1 MPERASSSWQA
12 EHIDDHPGDAPFL
25 DHYLPYLLHRADV
38 LLSQRFHDD
47 LLAGGV
53 QMSEWRVLAVLDA
66 RGERTISS
74 LTDDTMLPQPTVT
87 HAVARLEE
95 RGDVER
101 RRGRDDRRQR
111 IVGLTEGGAAKV
123 SALIAQARAR
133 ERTALGEA
141 GRTGDELR
149 RLLRDLNR
157 RLSSGELEDG
167 LDLDGDVEGQLGH
180 PDR

>member
-1 MPERASSSWQA
+1 M
-12 EHIDDHPGDAPFL
+12 
-25 DHYLPYLLHRADV
+25 
-38 LLSQRFHDD
+38 LLSLRFLVE

-66 RGERTISS
+66 SGDRTITA

-101 RRGRDDRRQR
+101 RQGTTDRRQR
-111 IVGLTEGGAAKV
+111 NVALTADGAAKV
-123 SALIAQARAR
+123 AGHIAQARAH
-133 ERTALGEA
+133 ERAALAEA

-149 RLLRDLNR
+149 RILREVIGVLG
-157 RLSSGELEDG
+157 SGELEDG
-167 LDLDGDVEGQLGH
+167 LDLDGDVEGELGH
-180 PDR
+180 PDG